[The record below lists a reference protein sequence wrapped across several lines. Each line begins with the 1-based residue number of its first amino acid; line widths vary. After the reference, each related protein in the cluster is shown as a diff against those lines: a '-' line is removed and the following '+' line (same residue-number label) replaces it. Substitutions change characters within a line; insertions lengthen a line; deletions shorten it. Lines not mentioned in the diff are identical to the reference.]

1 MVDEDFTHM
10 YQRLGNIREACK
22 RSGVK
27 LPGSVYDAST
37 EILTALSVSH
47 GDEEGA
53 LKLLTAKFRMGT
65 KREHAAVAKAGVTE
79 RSIDDV
85 GEETPV
91 DLEEDEVGDE
101 NNTAEA
107 EAEAED
113 EEPPRK
119 ISRLTEDVRKEPA
132 AVFSNQVIV
141 NTFTDYGEQQLHRG
155 HTGKGVT
162 HLRAARA
169 IRDYPHAITSGT
181 EARAV
186 PLVGTKMATQIEQI
200 LSSGQLE
207 DKPKLEKHS
216 LPKVV
221 RKVHETPVKCPENQ
235 VLVDELAKFGEHELN
250 FRSVNKGMT
259 HLRVARELQLTDHV
273 VTSGDQARRD
283 VSLVGPAIADKI
295 DQILKYGR
303 IVKDIPVSGRN
314 IQPALIAENRAVRPE
329 NQSIVDALTDYGSSH
344 LHSGHVGK
352 GVAHLRAA
360 MAIRDADIEVTSGK
374 QAAELIKYVGAQI
387 GAKIDQLLE
396 HGHADTDDDVDDQ
409 DEEGSEF
416 GVREPS
422 GTPQIVHEVRSKP
435 ARVEG
440 NQEIVDAL
448 SAHGERQLVKWHTGQ
463 GTAFMR
469 AARRLRDAAELV
481 TSGTVAKALGYIG
494 NKVTAFIDALIS
506 FFKKCSVKKC
516 FYWENRQ
523 RAQSV

>member
-1 MVDEDFTHM
+1 
-10 YQRLGNIREACK
+10 
-22 RSGVK
+22 
-27 LPGSVYDAST
+27 
-37 EILTALSVSH
+37 
-47 GDEEGA
+47 
-53 LKLLTAKFRMGT
+53 MGT

-101 NNTAEA
+101 NNT
-107 EAEAED
+107 AEAED

-186 PLVGTKMATQIEQI
+186 PLDGTKMATQIEQI

-216 LPKVV
+216 LPKV
-221 RKVHETPVKCPENQ
+221 
-235 VLVDELAKFGEHELN
+235 LN

-259 HLRVARELQLTDHV
+259 HLRAARELQLTDHV

-314 IQPALIAENRAVRPE
+314 IQPALIAENHAVRPE

-481 TSGTVAKALGYIG
+481 TSGTVAKALGCIG
-494 NKVTAFIDALIS
+494 NKVTAFIDALICES
-506 FFKKCSVKKC
+506 TDEAEDATNEAEK
-516 FYWENRQ
+516 
-523 RAQSV
+523 

>member
-1 MVDEDFTHM
+1 MVDEDFSQM
-10 YQRLGNIREACK
+10 YHHLGNLRKACR
-22 RSGVK
+22 RSGVV
-27 LPGSVYDAST
+27 LPENVYDSST
-37 EILTALSVSH
+37 EILTALSASH

-53 LKLLTAKFRMGT
+53 LKLLAAKLRVGT
-65 KREHAAVAKAGVTE
+65 KREHAAIAKTDDTE
-79 RSIDDV
+79 RTIGDG

-91 DLEEDEVGDE
+91 DLEEDEVDD
-101 NNTAEA
+101 NNTAEP
-107 EAEAED
+107 E

-141 NTFTDYGEQQLHRG
+141 NTFAEYGEQQLHRG
-155 HTGKGVT
+155 HTGKGVA

-169 IRDYPHAITSGT
+169 IRDYPCPITSGT

-186 PLVGTKMATQIEQI
+186 PLVGSKMATQVEQI
-200 LSSGQLE
+200 LSTGKLE
-207 DKPKLEKHS
+207 EKPKLDDAEKHN
-216 LPKVV
+216 LPKLF
-221 RKVHETPVKCPENQ
+221 TKCTKLQQNAPKTKFWLMNSPNSGNMSSISA
-235 VLVDELAKFGEHELN
+235 VLVK
-250 FRSVNKGMT
+250 
-259 HLRVARELQLTDHV
+259 LTGHV
-273 VTSGDQARRD
+273 ITSGDQARRD
-283 VSLVGPAIADKI
+283 VPLVGSTIADKI

-303 IVKDIPVSGRN
+303 IVKDILIAGRN
-314 IQPALIAENRAVRPE
+314 IQPDLIAENRAVRPE
-329 NQSIVDALTDYGSSH
+329 NRSLVDALTDYGSSH

-360 MAIRDADIEVTSGK
+360 LAIRDSEIVVTSGK
-374 QAAELIKYVGAQI
+374 QAAESIKYVGAQI

-416 GVREPS
+416 GHREPS

-435 ARVEG
+435 ARVQG

-481 TSGTVAKALGYIG
+481 TSGTVAKALGCIG
-494 NKVTAFIDALIS
+494 NKVATFIDAMTCESADEAEEIIEEAE
-506 FFKKCSVKKC
+506 K
-516 FYWENRQ
+516 
-523 RAQSV
+523 

>member
-494 NKVTAFIDALIS
+494 NKVTAFIDALICES
-506 FFKKCSVKKC
+506 TDEAEDATNEAEK
-516 FYWENRQ
+516 
-523 RAQSV
+523 